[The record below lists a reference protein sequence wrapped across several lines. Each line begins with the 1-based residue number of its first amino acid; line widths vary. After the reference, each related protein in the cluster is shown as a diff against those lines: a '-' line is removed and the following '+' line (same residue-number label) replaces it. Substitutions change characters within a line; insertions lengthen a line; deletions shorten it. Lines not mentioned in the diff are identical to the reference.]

1 MGTWKVTDEYLRAV
15 REKEEAIRRNSV
27 QDMNDYLD
35 QVLKR
40 HTAVRLSGFNM
51 RDEKLDVT
59 RDRVTSG
66 YRLADTDR
74 AIILRAL
81 DLYEERLQ
89 CKSESINWEGKVI
102 G

>member
-1 MGTWKVTDEYLRAV
+1 MRTWKVTDEYLRAV
-15 REKEEAIRRNSV
+15 REKEEAIRRKSV

-51 RDEKLDVT
+51 RDEKLENT
-59 RDRVTSG
+59 RDRVLSG

-74 AIILRAL
+74 AIILRSL
-81 DLYEERLQ
+81 DLYEESLQ
-89 CKSESINWEGKVI
+89 RKSEAINWEGKVI